1 MLVEIEP
8 VEIRLAA
15 NVVVTLSGKGQ
26 RRCIHRANVHVTVDL
41 KLVHQDVQDCM
52 LRSMASKRSMFGA

>member
-1 MLVEIEP
+1 MGDTCV
-8 VEIRLAA
+8 
-15 NVVVTLSGKGQ
+15 
-26 RRCIHRANVHVTVDL
+26 HRADIHGAVGF

>member
-1 MLVEIEP
+1 MGHTCV
-8 VEIRLAA
+8 
-15 NVVVTLSGKGQ
+15 
-26 RRCIHRANVHVTVDL
+26 HRVNMHGAVDF